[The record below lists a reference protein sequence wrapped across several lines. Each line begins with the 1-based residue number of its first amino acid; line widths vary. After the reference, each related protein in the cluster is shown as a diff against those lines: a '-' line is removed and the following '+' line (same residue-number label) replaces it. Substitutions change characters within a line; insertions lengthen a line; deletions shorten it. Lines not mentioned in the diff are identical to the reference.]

1 MNSPKYT
8 NRELAFTK
16 EALVRLSRRLSNCQL
31 PVAVRDEVA
40 SAMDEYLA
48 RKVSDLAV
56 RYPSGDIFVDAVF
69 GTRCIDALRTW
80 RAQRGEGARG
90 ERIVDM
96 FDAAVADT
104 HADMRLPDPLDLSF
118 AQLEASLITR
128 LGERKGRLTFRVK
141 VLGDDT
147 TEAAN
152 EFGISRTRA
161 AHIIS
166 EALRELG
173 DDDGFMGSW
182 TA

>member
-8 NRELAFTK
+8 ARELAFIA
-16 EALVRLSRRLSNCQL
+16 EALGRLARRLNTCGL
-31 PVAVRDEVA
+31 PVAIRDEVA

-48 RKVSDLAV
+48 RKVSDLAT
-56 RYPSGDIFVDAVF
+56 RYPSGATFVDAVF
-69 GTRCIDALRTW
+69 ATRCIDALRTW

-90 ERIVDM
+90 ERIVEM

-104 HADMRLPDPLDLSF
+104 HADMRLPDPLDLSL
-118 AQLEASLITR
+118 AQLEASLINR
-128 LGERKGRLTFRVK
+128 LGLRKGRLTFRVK

-161 AHIIS
+161 AHLIS
-166 EALRELG
+166 QALRELG
-173 DDDGFMGSW
+173 DDDGFTGSW
-182 TA
+182 SA

>member
-1 MNSPKYT
+1 
-8 NRELAFTK
+8 
-16 EALVRLSRRLSNCQL
+16 
-31 PVAVRDEVA
+31 
-40 SAMDEYLA
+40 
-48 RKVSDLAV
+48 
-56 RYPSGDIFVDAVF
+56 
-69 GTRCIDALRTW
+69 
-80 RAQRGEGARG
+80 
-90 ERIVDM
+90 
-96 FDAAVADT
+96 
-104 HADMRLPDPLDLSF
+104 
-118 AQLEASLITR
+118 
-128 LGERKGRLTFRVK
+128 VK